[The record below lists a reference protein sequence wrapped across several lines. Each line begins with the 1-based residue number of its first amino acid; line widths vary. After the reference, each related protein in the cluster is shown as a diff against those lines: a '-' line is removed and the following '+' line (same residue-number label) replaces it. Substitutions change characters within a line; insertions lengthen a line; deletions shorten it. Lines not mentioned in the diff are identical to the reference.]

1 MEIKALIMKN
11 KAKKLIY
18 NIIPIA
24 ILLIMLIIVG
34 ASPNRSN
41 ESVNSR
47 NKDIAKLDD
56 GLLVV
61 RNLNVG
67 DADSALIQHNDE
79 IGIID
84 TGLEDSYDEIVEEI
98 EQTGTE
104 DISFMILTHYDKDH
118 IGSALRIVEN
128 YNVETIFI
136 PDYVSEK
143 KLYAPLMEGIG
154 NLPNVH
160 KLSENTTYKW
170 NDVNIEIIV
179 AQDDSYLEDEKNV
192 DNNESLVCIMSYGT
206 NRLLFT
212 GDIEKDRI
220 EDLIDSGI
228 NLSCDWIKIPH
239 HGKDEK
245 QALNL
250 AKYTTPEYAVIS
262 TSAEVTEA
270 VDTANALTNAG
281 VKTYSTVNGEVIT
294 VANGIMVSSEYAD
307 SYDDNY
313 INKMKG
319 MMGNE
324 LGIID

>member
-1 MEIKALIMKN
+1 MNN

-24 ILLIMLIIVG
+24 ILLVVLIIVG
-34 ASPNRSN
+34 ASPIKSN
-41 ESVNSR
+41 ESGDFNNSGAAE
-47 NKDIAKLDD
+47 ITD
-56 GLLVV
+56 GLLIV

-84 TGLEDSYDEIVEEI
+84 TGLEDSYDEIVEKI
-98 EQTGTE
+98 EQTGVK

-118 IGSALRIVEN
+118 IGSALRIVKN

-136 PDYVSEK
+136 PNYVSKK
-143 KLYAPLMEGIG
+143 KLYAPLMDYIG
-154 NLPNVH
+154 DLPNVQ
-160 KLSENTTYKW
+160 KLSENITYKW

-179 AQDDSYLEDEKNV
+179 AQDDSYLEDEKNA
-192 DNNESLVCIMSYGT
+192 DNNESLVCLMSYGV

-239 HGKDEK
+239 HGKDRK
-245 QALNL
+245 QALDL
-250 AKYTTPEYAVIS
+250 VAYTTPEYAVIS

-281 VKTYSTVNGEVIT
+281 VKTYGTANGEVIT
-294 VANGIMVSSEYAD
+294 VANGITVSSEYAD
-307 SYDDNY
+307 LCEDNY
-313 INKMKG
+313 INEMKG
-319 MMGNE
+319 MIWNE